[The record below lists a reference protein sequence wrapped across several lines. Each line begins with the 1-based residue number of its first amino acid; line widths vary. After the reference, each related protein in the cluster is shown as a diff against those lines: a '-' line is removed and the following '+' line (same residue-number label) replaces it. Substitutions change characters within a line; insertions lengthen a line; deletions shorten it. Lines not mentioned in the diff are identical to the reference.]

1 MGDVTY
7 LMYHE
12 IAAPGRELCN
22 EDPGYVRY
30 VVGVDDFRA
39 QLAALR
45 RAGVAGL
52 SVGEALA
59 ARGGGECAAITF
71 DDGCETDLVTAAPLL
86 EDAGFNATF
95 YVTVE
100 HLGRRGYLSRPQLK
114 ELAER
119 GFEIGSHAM
128 THRYLHDLS
137 DSEVRSEL
145 ADSKREL
152 EDLTGKPVEHFSC
165 PGGRWDRRVSEE
177 ARRAGYASLVTSV
190 IGQNSDGTDRFKLTR
205 IAVMRGMPAS
215 EVGRIVRGKGIRRRQ
230 AKGAALDAAKHL
242 LGNGLYEKVRG
253 AALTA
258 KTMLRAAR

>member
-1 MGDVTY
+1 MSVTY

-12 IAAPGRELCN
+12 IAEPGRALCN

-39 QLAALR
+39 HVARLKQT
-45 RAGVAGL
+45 GVRGM
-52 SVGEALA
+52 SVGQTLA
-59 ARGGGECAAITF
+59 SNDGERTAITF

-86 EDAGFNATF
+86 AEAGFNATF

-114 ELAER
+114 ELADA

-137 DSEVRSEL
+137 DAEVRSEL

-152 EDLTGKPVEHFSC
+152 EDVTGKPVEHFSC
-165 PGGRWDRRVSEE
+165 PGGRWDRRVSDE

-190 IGQNSDGTDRFKLTR
+190 IGQNTAATDPFRLMR
-205 IAVMRGMPAS
+205 IAVMQGMPAA
-215 EVGRIVRGKGIRRRQ
+215 EVDRIVHGKGIRRKQ
-230 AKGAALDAAKHL
+230 AKGAALDAAKRV

-253 AALTA
+253 AALLA
-258 KTMLRAAR
+258 KNVVRPAR